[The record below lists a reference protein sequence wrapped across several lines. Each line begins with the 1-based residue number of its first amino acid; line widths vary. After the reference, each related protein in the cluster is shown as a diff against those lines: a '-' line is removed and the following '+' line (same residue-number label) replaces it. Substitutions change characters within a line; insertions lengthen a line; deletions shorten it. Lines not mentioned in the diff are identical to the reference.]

1 MEDKA
6 EVQRSLD
13 HQWKSRRDP
22 VKGAHGISTQAGEQA
37 IGEPT
42 PGRQLEELEG
52 QTTQPDAD
60 GSTRIAGQL
69 LTWDPSPQPQG
80 PATLTPIPTHPVLS
94 VEEQGGKRKYET
106 LNYPLTSEETVQ
118 MRSPKSGLCAASSMG
133 THGRHHLLTIPLS
146 PSEPRQGLRR
156 LLNTVLHKTTTNWS
170 GMENEWGTIYKQ
182 KFDEHQQPR
191 VLHPLLIR
199 RFILEERLQNSFW
212 RTPALLQHRE
222 ESLWTKSFA

>member
-1 MEDKA
+1 MYQKSSYLSSHDVRLCIFLSLQAVCITVLCCYLTLYNPNWCSNTASETASQASKPGILARGQMEDEA
-6 EVQRSLD
+6 EVQRSLE

-22 VKGAHGISTQAGEQA
+22 VKGAHGISTQVGEQT

-80 PATLTPIPTHPVLS
+80 PATPTPIPTHPVPS

-118 MRSPKSGLCAASSMG
+118 MRSPKSGLCAAS
-133 THGRHHLLTIPLS
+133 LLY
-146 PSEPRQGLRR
+146 G
-156 LLNTVLHKTTTNWS
+156 
-170 GMENEWGTIYKQ
+170 
-182 KFDEHQQPR
+182 D
-191 VLHPLLIR
+191 
-199 RFILEERLQNSFW
+199 
-212 RTPALLQHRE
+212 
-222 ESLWTKSFA
+222 LW